1 MNNYVQALQNI
12 MKMSNPK
19 QYVMGEL
26 NKLASQNPMI
36 NTVMNSGDYETVV
49 RNMCK
54 QKGIDVDSLINM
66 LYKR

>member
-1 MNNYVQALQNI
+1 MNNILQAFQSI

-19 QYVMGEL
+19 QYVIGEL
-26 NKLASQNPMI
+26 NKYASQNPMI
-36 NTVMNSGDYETVV
+36 NAVMQNGNYETVV

-54 QKGIDVDSLINM
+54 QKGIDIDSLINM